1 MGWDEMRWDRMT
13 GAPPG
18 RDETRLVGWLIGR
31 KAKHG
36 ERDGRML
43 GDLEACSGFVE
54 EGDTR
59 DEMQMNCL
67 LSHCK

>member
-1 MGWDEMRWDRMT
+1 M
-13 GAPPG
+13 
-18 RDETRLVGWLIGR
+18 RLVGWLIGR

-43 GDLEACSGFVE
+43 GDLETCSGFVE